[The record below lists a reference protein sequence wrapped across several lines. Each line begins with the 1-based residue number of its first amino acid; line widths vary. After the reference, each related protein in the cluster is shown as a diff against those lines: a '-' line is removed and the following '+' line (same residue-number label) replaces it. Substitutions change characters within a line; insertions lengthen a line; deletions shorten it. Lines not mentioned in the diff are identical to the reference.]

1 MLGMDCLLTAVI
13 IYLLSDSFGSLIWAY
28 LGLYTDPQMLK
39 LGQRIEV
46 PVGYAHFADPLS
58 PPHSFVERPYNI
70 VQWTD
75 MPRGW
80 ALWGLRATA
89 ARPRGRPEALAP
101 DPRTLGDDGRA

>member
-58 PPHSFVERPYNI
+58 RPHPTASSSGPTTSCSGRTCPGGGHFGAFEQPQLVREDARKLLRLIRER
-70 VQWTD
+70 
-75 MPRGW
+75 
-80 ALWGLRATA
+80 
-89 ARPRGRPEALAP
+89 
-101 DPRTLGDDGRA
+101 